1 MTTAASSQAS
11 CPENDTKEELR
22 LLGFLIGI
30 AVVVVAAIMIVRN
43 YQPQTV
49 LLVAGLLLLAL
60 TALLFP
66 DQFALHQKAKSSGWK
81 GFDVFA
87 VVKDSLVTQLGGIGL
102 IIMTSAAFADYMD
115 HIGATAAMVRL
126 CIRPLKLI
134 KAPYVVL
141 ALGYILGQY
150 LHIAIPSAAG
160 LAMLLLVTFFPMMVS
175 LGVSKPAAAATIA
188 LCSFMDLGPA
198 VGTANLAAKTAGIPP
213 AIYFVQY
220 QIPVAMWVIGV
231 VAILVFLS
239 SRHFDRNSGVCT
251 SAVETDAATSEHPR
265 DDAPGLYALL
275 PLVPITL
282 ILLFSPLL
290 VNAVTIDVV
299 TAMVLGSLVGLVCE
313 LYVRGDVRAVMKGF
327 QVFFNGIGS
336 SFASVVSLLVCADVF
351 AQSLEAVG
359 AVDYLIEAV
368 RNAGFGVNATALVM
382 TLIVAVTAM
391 VTGSGVAAFFAFS
404 GLAPGIATKFGVG
417 AVAMLLP
424 MQLVAG
430 MGRAIS
436 PVSGVIVAV
445 SKAGECLP
453 FEIVRR
459 TLIPSIG
466 GMITMMIINYLRNG

>member
-1 MTTAASSQAS
+1 MS
-11 CPENDTKEELR
+11 
-22 LLGFLIGI
+22 GFLIGI
-30 AVVVVAAIMIVRN
+30 AVVIVTTAMIVRN

-60 TALLFP
+60 TAMLFP
-66 DQFALHQKAKSSGWK
+66 DQFALHQKGKSSGWV
-81 GFDVFA
+81 GFDVLGF
-87 VVKDSLVTQLGGIGL
+87 VRESLVTQLSGIGL
-102 IIMTSAAFADYMD
+102 IIMASAAFADYMD
-115 HIGATAAMVRL
+115 HIGATAAMVRF
-126 CIRPLKLI
+126 CIRPLELV
-134 KAPYVVL
+134 KAPYLVL
-141 ALGYILGQY
+141 ALGYVLGQC

-160 LAMLLLVTFFPMMVS
+160 LAMLLLVTLFPMMVS
-175 LGVSKPAAAATIA
+175 LGVSRPTAAATIA

-198 VGTANLAAKTAGIPP
+198 VGTANLAAKTAGLAP

-220 QIPVAMWVIGV
+220 QIPVAIWVIAV

-239 SRHFDRNSGVCT
+239 GRYFDRRTEFGT
-251 SAVETDAATSEHPR
+251 SAMQSDVATGHKISH
-265 DDAPGLYALL
+265 DAPGFYALL
-275 PLVPITL
+275 PLVPIAL
-282 ILLFSPLL
+282 ILLFSPLV
-290 VNAVTIDVV
+290 VNEVSVDVV

-313 LYVRGDVRAVMKGF
+313 LCVKRDFGEVSKGF

-351 AQSLEAVG
+351 AQALETIGTVA
-359 AVDYLIEAV
+359 YLIDAV
-368 RNAGFGVNATALVM
+368 RNAGFGVNATAVVM

-391 VTGSGVAAFFAFS
+391 ITGSGVAAFFAFS
-404 GLAPGIATKFGVG
+404 GLAPGIAAKFGVG

-436 PVSGVIVAV
+436 PISGVIVAV
-445 SKAGECLP
+445 SKAGECPP

-466 GMITMMIINYLRNG
+466 GIVTMGLINYLRNG